1 MTTEAETG
9 RCGSQP
15 RDTWGPS
22 SWARTQPPPPQPSL
36 PRMTP
41 PLGSAASLHSA
52 VFLPVGPCHGAP
64 CQGGGSVLSWSWDW
78 GVLGLAAWA
87 HSPCGLGTLRLAQS
101 LSVPISGCDLVPR
114 SRAQERGPAAQPG
127 PPGGPTAPR
136 PEHLHLTWG
145 DGTLAAWGLEGAV
158 PGTGWASK
166 RTRASPHPGDSPAGP
181 EATPS
186 ESPVSQGCVGKAGA
200 PVLHSLGGLWN
211 LPSRVTFVRREAP
224 PTEFGVWTSKPR
236 PSLGS
241 RSL

>member
-1 MTTEAETG
+1 MW
-9 RCGSQP
+9 QP
-15 RDTWGPS
+15 AQRHLGPQQLGKDTAP
-22 SWARTQPPPPQPSL
+22 AAPALPAQDDPPPWLSYIPAQRSIPARGPVPRGTMPRGRFSL
-36 PRMTP
+36 VLE
-41 PLGSAASLHSA
+41 LGL
-52 VFLPVGPCHGAP
+52 
-64 CQGGGSVLSWSWDW
+64 

-145 DGTLAAWGLEGAV
+145 DGTLAARGLEGAV